1 MAGKLGLGHLE
12 TLLEGLNDRSIDL
25 TDTELANVAAAT
37 FAETVDVTG
46 LTSLDGGHL
55 STVVLSGGGTTV
67 LTAANSGATC
77 IFDTAATSQFTLP
90 APQLGMRFT
99 FISAIINSADHVIYG
114 GAAGAGFLGGVA
126 MVSTTADETNAFAA
140 AVDGEND
147 FITLNAT
154 TSGGVAAG
162 SIIHVVAILGA
173 AAAKTWAVHGTLL
186 ASGAMITPF
195 GDAQL

>member
-1 MAGKLGLGHLE
+1 MAKR
-12 TLLEGLNDRSIDL
+12 TP
-25 TDTELANVAAAT
+25 LANVLNRSNAGYMDDLVAS
-37 FAETVDVTG
+37 TVTLEDDSTISGKVT
-46 LTSLDGGHL
+46 LSGGHL
-55 STVVLSGGGTTV
+55 NTVVLSGGGTTV

-77 IFDTAATSQFTLP
+77 VFDTAATSQFTLP
-90 APQLGMRFT
+90 APALGMYFT

-126 MVSTTADETNAFAA
+126 MVSTTADETNGFAA

-154 TSGGVAAG
+154 TSGGAAAG
-162 SIIHVVAILGA
+162 SIIYVAAILGA